1 MALRSD
7 LLWVLFGRIATAL
20 IAIASLR
27 IMTLLLEPKDF
38 GIYTLLLAFQGF
50 CGLLLINPV
59 GQHINRHTH
68 AWWDDSTLL
77 TRLVGYN
84 RYLVAVSSGIA
95 LVVLGWWMLY
105 PGTDH
110 SMASALLA
118 ALAVSTIVYL
128 GTWNGTF
135 VYILNML
142 GFRSSSVGWM
152 LASSIIG
159 LVISSLFAYEYHTG
173 TSWVLGQAVG
183 LAVGAMG
190 ARFMLRQY
198 QAARKLV
205 EFSSHNVP
213 ILLDR
218 QTLMAYCLP
227 LAAATGLMWLQNT
240 GYRFWV
246 GGAWG
251 AAELGLLAVGLSI
264 SAQIWAIIETLSMQ
278 FLNPYFFRHI
288 TEVQSDTQKSAVLS
302 DMVNVMWPI
311 YAVLAGFNVVFASSL
326 LTVLTNERYHAAVT
340 FVLFGVLIEFAR
352 CTGNL
357 WSYAAQIE
365 RRTAKY
371 IVPYG
376 IGALIVWLGAVGVS
390 YVHSDIVTMA
400 IVLAIS
406 GLVMC
411 AAMVLVMQRM
421 MPVKLDVRRWLAG
434 SLMLLACLLSVIYMP
449 VKADGIMMNIG
460 LIMVGLV
467 VAGSVMLALLWRN
480 TALSRLLAVSLR
492 SA

>member
-1 MALRSD
+1 
-7 LLWVLFGRIATAL
+7 
-20 IAIASLR
+20 
-27 IMTLLLEPKDF
+27 
-38 GIYTLLLAFQGF
+38 
-50 CGLLLINPV
+50 
-59 GQHINRHTH
+59 
-68 AWWDDSTLL
+68 
-77 TRLVGYN
+77 
-84 RYLVAVSSGIA
+84 
-95 LVVLGWWMLY
+95 
-105 PGTDH
+105 
-110 SMASALLA
+110 
-118 ALAVSTIVYL
+118 
-128 GTWNGTF
+128 
-135 VYILNML
+135 
-142 GFRSSSVGWM
+142 
-152 LASSIIG
+152 
-159 LVISSLFAYEYHTG
+159 
-173 TSWVLGQAVG
+173 
-183 LAVGAMG
+183 
-190 ARFMLRQY
+190 
-198 QAARKLV
+198 
-205 EFSSHNVP
+205 
-213 ILLDR
+213 
-218 QTLMAYCLP
+218 
-227 LAAATGLMWLQNT
+227 
-240 GYRFWV
+240 
-246 GGAWG
+246 
-251 AAELGLLAVGLSI
+251 LAVGLSI